1 MPKRYENKTK
11 QRIFRQIT
19 TINYQKMDNIIKGE
33 DSNIDEL
40 VEQIRYLNLDNLV
53 NVKAGIKEEFPKK
66 SKY

>member
-1 MPKRYENKTK
+1 
-11 QRIFRQIT
+11 
-19 TINYQKMDNIIKGE
+19 MDNIIKGE